1 MAIRGSNLFLGLHS
15 LHLSISFQVDIRLA
29 MMISLTVIVI
39 CVVTGV
45 AIIICCFVS
54 SCPMYD
60 TCSGSWS
67 DKSSAGSLF
76 LGDRTG
82 MKLPGGGDY
91 MPAADMHPASLNNG
105 VNYWN
110 NVDSTAPNNHIQLK
124 NHKLPSNDEQA
135 KHDAQ
140 NANHV

>member
-1 MAIRGSNLFLGLHS
+1 M
-15 LHLSISFQVDIRLA
+15 V
-29 MMISLTVIVI
+29 ISLTVIII
-39 CVVTGV
+39 CVAAGI

-67 DKSSAGSLF
+67 DTKRGSSAGSF
-76 LGDRTG
+76 FMGDQQG
-82 MKLPGGGDY
+82 VGLPGGGDY
-91 MPAADMHPASLNNG
+91 MPAADMHPENLNNG
-105 VNYWN
+105 INWDHSGAV
-110 NVDSTAPNNHIQLK
+110 ANNHIQLK
-124 NHKLPSNDEQA
+124 HHKLPSDDEQA